1 MSAPVPSSSVVSTRK
16 QHSDSPRNRRPA
28 HQCVS
33 RSFGES
39 LARAVEVSTA
49 TPVVVVAAA
58 AAAASLQSATRAMV
72 EDRGGSRTMAMFAF
86 LLDPGRAA
94 AASVAARACSNCSQV
109 VSAASICK
117 RAEPRVKVWLC
128 QRMHQTW
135 ARLKRH
141 QGHQRWHGGARA
153 PHRRCHRLHPCGRV
167 SSAAPSS
174 RWPSLPPRTIVVLS
188 SRK

>member
-1 MSAPVPSSSVVSTRK
+1 MSAMSAPAPSSSVVSTRK

-39 LARAVEVSTA
+39 LARVVEVSTA

-72 EDRGGSRTMAMFAF
+72 DDRGGSRTMAMFAF

-117 RAEPRVKVWLC
+117 RLEMRNLGMPKNANSNVRASSL
-128 QRMHQTW
+128 
-135 ARLKRH
+135 
-141 QGHQRWHGGARA
+141 WHGGARA
-153 PHRRCHRLHPCGRV
+153 PNRRCHRRHPCGRV

-174 RWPSLPPRTIVVLS
+174 RWPSLPPRTMGVLS